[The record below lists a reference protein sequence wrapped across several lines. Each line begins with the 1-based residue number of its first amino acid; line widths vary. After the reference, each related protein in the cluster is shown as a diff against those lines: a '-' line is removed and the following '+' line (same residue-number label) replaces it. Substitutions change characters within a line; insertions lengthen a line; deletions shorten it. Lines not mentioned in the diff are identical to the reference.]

1 MSYEFLQTLWFI
13 LIAVLWIGFYFL
25 EGFDFGVGMLLPFL
39 GKKDVER
46 RAIINAIGPTW
57 DGNEVWLL
65 TAGGATFAAF
75 PMWYATMF
83 SGFYLALF
91 LLLVG
96 LIIRGI
102 SFEYRSKDAAP
113 AWRTRFDWMIA
124 IGSFLAALLLGVA
137 FANLAKG
144 VPIDAAGNVVAPAWL
159 PNGIGVTLTLLNP
172 YGLLGGLA
180 TVTVFLVHGAN
191 FLSLKLD
198 GELRERARKF
208 ARTLW
213 IAATIA
219 IILLTI
225 GTYIFTDVLTKLG
238 INPGIT
244 PILSVVAL
252 LVTGYFIKNKRE
264 GWAFIMTSLHIVLT
278 QVTFFLLMFPR
289 VMISSINPNFNLTI
303 YNASS
308 SEYTLTVMSIVA
320 LIFVPIVLAYQG
332 WTYWMFRKRITTDKK
347 TLVY

>member
-1 MSYEFLQTLWFI
+1 MSYEFLQTLWFM
-13 LIAVLWIGFYFL
+13 LIAILWIGFYFL
-25 EGFDFGVGMLLPFL
+25 EGFDFGVGMLLTIL
-39 GKKDVER
+39 GKKDEER

-113 AWRTRFDWMIA
+113 RWRNTFDWMIT
-124 IGSFLAALLLGVA
+124 IGSFLSALLLGTA

-144 VPIDAAGNVVAPAWL
+144 VPIDANMHYVS
-159 PNGIGVTLTLLNP
+159 PNGIATVFSLLNP
-172 YGLLGGLA
+172 YGLVGGLT
-180 TVTVFLVHGAN
+180 TVTVFLLHGAN

-198 GELRERARKF
+198 GELRERARAF
-208 ARTLW
+208 AWKLW
-213 IAATIA
+213 IAAVVTVLV
-219 IILLTI
+219 LL
-225 GTYIFTDVLTKLG
+225 VLTYVYTDISSKLG
-238 INPGIT
+238 INPGII
-244 PILSVVAL
+244 PIVSLVSL
-252 LVTGYFIKNKRE
+252 LMTGYFIKNRQE
-264 GWAFIMTSLHIVLT
+264 GWSFISTGLHIVLT
-278 QVTFFLLMFPR
+278 QVTFFMLMFPR
-289 VMISSINPNFNLTI
+289 VMISSLSPDWSLTI

-308 SEYTLTVMSIVA
+308 SQYTLTVMSIVA
-320 LIFVPIVLAYQG
+320 LIFVPIVLVYQG
-332 WTYWMFRKRITTDKK
+332 WTYYMFRKRITTDAKAL
-347 TLVY
+347 TY